1 MLSPVHYHRGSR
13 KIQCNSEAKFVAV
26 GKLNKFAGDFFVE
39 VWYSFQEV
47 SKMFFVTNDNI
58 PEGVGFQTF
67 GLTHILWLLAG
78 TLLCV
83 VACVFYRKQSAPR
96 QKIMLR
102 VLGGYIFLQ
111 EMVKNLVLL
120 FLGEFSWGHLPFHLC
135 GINVLLIAFD
145 AIKQT
150 KVVRSFLYYFA
161 IPGAALA
168 LIFPNWTEMPV
179 WNFFHIHSFTIHIL
193 LVLYPMLLVTTGQ
206 VQTDLKSALKGVG
219 LLVAMAI
226 PVYGLNLLWDTNFM
240 FLMQPDSGN
249 PLEFFEKLLGSHL
262 WGFPILLPV
271 VVLLMYV
278 PTVIFKGRNQ
288 D

>member
-1 MLSPVHYHRGSR
+1 
-13 KIQCNSEAKFVAV
+13 
-26 GKLNKFAGDFFVE
+26 
-39 VWYSFQEV
+39 
-47 SKMFFVTNDNI
+47 MFFVTSDNI

-78 TLLCV
+78 LLFWIGV
-83 VACVFYRKQSAPR
+83 CVFYKKLSTKNRKR
-96 QKIMLR
+96 MLT
-102 VLGGYIFLQ
+102 VLGAYIFLQ
-111 EMVKNLVLL
+111 EMTKNLVLI
-120 FLGEFSWGHLPFHLC
+120 FLGEFGWGYLPFHLC
-135 GINVLLIAFD
+135 GINILLISFD
-145 AIKQT
+145 IIKQT

-168 LIFPNWTEMPV
+168 LLFPNWTQMPV

-193 LVLYPMLLVTTGQ
+193 LVLYPLLLVTTNQ
-206 VQTDLKSALKGVG
+206 VSTDLKSALRGTA

-271 VVLLMYV
+271 VILVMYL
-278 PTVIFKGRNQ
+278 PARIFQNRKHSSQ
-288 D
+288 VVC